1 MPLFL
6 PPAEFEGGESW
17 VLGSSLD
24 SVYGGMQC
32 VKTDNKVW
40 EKPNKVHN
48 CDLCPG
54 KWDDPSGA
62 WRLNLAWLTW
72 FRPCLVSAE
81 QKWPQR
87 RAQPGVGAVLP
98 LPWPCPWSSSV
109 CKGDATA
116 LQPQAVAAPS
126 PAWWEILGLMIT
138 HPWHTEFRATAQV
151 HGGYGPQQKKWELG
165 WSQNSQNLSWWSNFL
180 QSTQSKW
187 SSFSFIIYEYVPR
200 NKRRTCVLE
209 AIV

>member
-72 FRPCLVSAE
+72 FWPCLVSGE

-116 LQPQAVAAPS
+116 LPGPGSGCTQPSLVGNARADDHSSLTHRVQSHCSGARWLWTSTKKVG
-126 PAWWEILGLMIT
+126 IGLV
-138 HPWHTEFRATAQV
+138 TE
-151 HGGYGPQQKKWELG
+151 
-165 WSQNSQNLSWWSNFL
+165 
-180 QSTQSKW
+180 
-187 SSFSFIIYEYVPR
+187 
-200 NKRRTCVLE
+200 
-209 AIV
+209 